1 MTELSGESTGSVLA
15 DSVST
20 DSALTDAADAVESE
34 SQRPGIPLW
43 RVGKPDSFLAGEVS
57 AARKAVLSI
66 AATEDIGKHVGARSE
81 GVRCVTHLFESEKPG
96 YRGWVWFATLSRI
109 SRGKEATV
117 NEVGMLPTEDSVLAP
132 AWVPW
137 SERVRPEDQ
146 QAADEAA
153 SYGAH
158 GEPHPEELT
167 QNESDDDASSDAAA
181 ADDEADDDEATADM
195 EQPQG
200 VESTESNQPTF
211 TG

>member
-1 MTELSGESTGSVLA
+1 MTELSGESTAPSA
-15 DSVST
+15 ST
-20 DSALTDAADAVESE
+20 DAASTASALTDAPVADGSA

-43 RVGKPDSFLAGEVS
+43 RVGKPDSFLAAEVS
-57 AARKAVLSI
+57 AARTAVLSI
-66 AATEDIGKHVGARSE
+66 AATGDIGKHVGARSE
-81 GVRCVTHLFESEKPG
+81 GIRCVTHLFESNKPG
-96 YRGWVWFATLSRI
+96 YRGWVWFATLSRV

-153 SYGAH
+153 SYGAQR
-158 GEPHPEELT
+158 EPHPEELT
-167 QNESDDDASSDAAA
+167 QNESDDDAADAAVDESDDDA
-181 ADDEADDDEATADM
+181 AEADDMD
-195 EQPQG
+195 QPQDD
-200 VESTESNQPTF
+200 ESSESNQPTF